1 MQKRPVLV
9 RLLMPAVL
17 LLGMACGPCS
27 LLSSGI
33 PTPPHPIIVSTESAA
48 QLESRIRQGLSGE
61 PGQQFILRMTDAEV
75 TSLVAAKLA
84 EYDESP
90 VADPQIWFTKG
101 KIYGTGRLVNVL
113 PIETEFS
120 VIASARIQ
128 DGQVVV
134 EIEKS
139 SAGAIPIPESVLG
152 TISRSINET
161 VDELQ
166 LDVQVTALEI
176 LEGEVIVKGTRK

>member
-1 MQKRPVLV
+1 
-9 RLLMPAVL
+9 
-17 LLGMACGPCS
+17 
-27 LLSSGI
+27 
-33 PTPPHPIIVSTESAA
+33 
-48 QLESRIRQGLSGE
+48 
-61 PGQQFILRMTDAEV
+61 
-75 TSLVAAKLA
+75 
-84 EYDESP
+84 
-90 VADPQIWFTKG
+90 
-101 KIYGTGRLVNVL
+101 
-113 PIETEFS
+113 
-120 VIASARIQ
+120 
-128 DGQVVV
+128 VVV